1 MLLVLTIFLHRLPN
15 ISVNGGITRYGV
27 PFTIDSYGVE
37 RSFEPFNLQPRL
49 YLNVTYDIYEVDPT
63 VPPTERAE
71 IMLEDD
77 MLNNSKLKITWD
89 IAVSTNP
96 TYNSVSFALQI

>member
-1 MLLVLTIFLHRLPN
+1 MTFFHRLQN
-15 ISVNGGITRYGV
+15 ISVNGGITKYGV

-37 RSFEPFNLQPRL
+37 RTFEPFYLQPTL
-49 YLNVTYDIYEVDPT
+49 YQNITYDIFEADPE

-71 IMLEDD
+71 LMLADD

-89 IAVSTNP
+89 IAVLTNP
-96 TYNSVSFALQI
+96 TYNSVSYALQI

>member
-1 MLLVLTIFLHRLPN
+1 MVLTVFLHRLPN
-15 ISVNGGITRYGV
+15 ISVNCGITHYGV

-37 RSFEPFNLQPRL
+37 RSFEPFNLQPTL
-49 YLNVTYDIYEVDPT
+49 YLNVSYDIYEVDPA
-63 VPPTERAE
+63 VPPTDRAE

-96 TYNSVSFALQI
+96 TYNSVSCAPQI